1 MKIDLTD
8 LEEDILTVAKQNP
21 DLTNEEIAE
30 KLDCSASWVG
40 EVRDRYESK
49 VPKDEIPDE
58 LNGDYSGGGGFDGG
72 FLFFFIEVPIRFT
85 LWMLEVSIRAT
96 VWTIEKSIIVSVWLI
111 ALPFRILD
119 ALFGG
124 SGD

>member
-21 DLTNEEIAE
+21 DMTNEEIAE
-30 KLDCSASWVG
+30 KLNCSASWVG
-40 EVRDRYESK
+40 EVRGKYESK
-49 VPKDEIPDE
+49 IPEDEIPDE
-58 LNGDYSGGGGFDGG
+58 LNGSYSGGGGFDGG
-72 FLFFFIEVPIRFT
+72 FLFIEVPIRFT

-96 VWTIEKSIIVSVWLI
+96 VWTIEKSIIVSVWVI

-124 SGD
+124 GGGK